1 MILGWLDGTENEFF
15 TIDDLGLFSIFFFL
29 SFSLKISL
37 FPVEF

>member
-1 MILGWLDGTENEFF
+1 MILGWVDGTANEFF